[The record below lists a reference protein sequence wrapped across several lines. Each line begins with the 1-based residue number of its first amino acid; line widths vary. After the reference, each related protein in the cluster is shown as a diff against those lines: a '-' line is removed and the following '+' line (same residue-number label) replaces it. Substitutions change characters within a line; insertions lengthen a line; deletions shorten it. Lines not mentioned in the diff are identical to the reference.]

1 MSRTTVP
8 ARPRNPAVARL
19 RNPAAVRLGNPAV
32 ARLRNPLVALL
43 AALVAASAVLLG
55 AGSAEAAG
63 YRYWSFWEGNG
74 KNWEYATQ
82 GPSLLRPDDGAV
94 QGFRFAVSE
103 DSGDAAQPRRAPDFG
118 AICAGTPAKD
128 GQKRVALAI
137 DPGTAADA
145 PDGEK
150 PPAPRT
156 ACAQV
161 APDASSAEALAAVAK
176 PLRYDSSA
184 MLCAISGYPKAGCG
198 EQVSGED
205 GSAKPSAPTETG
217 DASKPADGSD
227 DGSSEGAGGPSVG
240 LLVGIV
246 AVLLLGVAAVVQAR
260 RRR

>member
-1 MSRTTVP
+1 MRRVP
-8 ARPRNPAVARL
+8 VPARL
-19 RNPAAVRLGNPAV
+19 RNPVVARLRPPAAARLRNPAV

-63 YRYWSFWEGNG
+63 YRYWSFWDGNG

-118 AICAGTPAKD
+118 AICADTPAKD
-128 GQKRVALAI
+128 GQKRVALVI

-156 ACAQV
+156 ACARV
-161 APDASSAEALAAVAK
+161 APDASSAEALASAAK

-184 MLCAISGYPKAGCG
+184 MLCAISGYPKSGCG

-205 GSAKPSAPTETG
+205 GSAKPTPSTT
-217 DASKPADGSD
+217 ASDRTADEAD
-227 DGSSEGAGGPSVG
+227 DGSGGGPSVG
-240 LLVGIV
+240 LLVGIG

>member
-1 MSRTTVP
+1 MSGTQ
-8 ARPRNPAVARL
+8 ASARL
-19 RNPAAVRLGNPAV
+19 RV
-32 ARLRNPLVALL
+32 PLVALL

-55 AGSAEAAG
+55 AGSAQAAG

-82 GPSLLRPDDGAV
+82 GPSLLRPDDGTV

-118 AICAGTPAKD
+118 AICADTPAKD
-128 GQKRVALAI
+128 GRKRVALVI
-137 DPGTAADA
+137 DAGTAADA

-184 MLCAISGYPKAGCG
+184 MLCAISGYPKSGCG

-205 GSAKPSAPTETG
+205 SSAKPSGPAKT
-217 DASKPADGSD
+217 ADGQETAD
-227 DGSSEGAGGPSVG
+227 DGGDGGGPSVG
-240 LLVGIV
+240 LLVGV
-246 AVLLLGVAAVVQAR
+246 GAVLLLGIAAVVQAR

>member
-1 MSRTTVP
+1 MSRTPVP
-8 ARPRNPAVARL
+8 ARL
-19 RNPAAVRLGNPAV
+19 RNPV
-32 ARLRNPLVALL
+32 VALL

-63 YRYWSFWEGNG
+63 YRYWSFWDGNG

-118 AICAGTPAKD
+118 AICADTPAKD
-128 GQKRVALAI
+128 GQKRVALVI

-184 MLCAISGYPKAGCG
+184 MLCAISGYPKSGCG

-205 GSAKPSAPTETG
+205 GSAKPTPSTTASGRTADEAADDSG
-217 DASKPADGSD
+217 DG
-227 DGSSEGAGGPSVG
+227 GGGPSVG
-240 LLVGIV
+240 LLVGIG